1 MLDEQRRDRQLIE
14 RGVMDIL
21 GDTFSIYWRHF
32 RKFILLVA
40 IIQVP
45 IVVIELLISLVA
57 PDSDFALVGIIV
69 IDVMASMLVYGA
81 AIFAVGQHFL
91 VEDISV
97 ERCYVRVVWR
107 IVSVAIPALIVGA
120 LFAVLVWQAI
130 GLSGVA
136 TVETPETL
144 ETEAALGVMLG
155 LGIVFAITVALLI
168 FTIYLVAIIP
178 AIIVEGYRSTG
189 AFGRGSELLQGSKL
203 RVLGH
208 LLVYAFVVIGLLF
221 VLSIPSLVLGSA
233 AASGEAQSFATSA
246 IGIVLNRIVSILIAP
261 VTFIATTLLYYD
273 LRVRK
278 ENYDIERLSMEMGY
292 ARTQHEG
299 TETRKA
305 DGEI

>member
-32 RKFILLVA
+32 RKFIALVA
-40 IIQVP
+40 VIQVP
-45 IVVIELLISLVA
+45 IVAVELLISLVA
-57 PDSDFALVGIIV
+57 PDSDFALVGVIV

-81 AIFAVGQHFL
+81 VIFAVGQHLL

-130 GLSGVA
+130 SLSGVA
-136 TVETPETL
+136 TVETPDTL

-155 LGIVFAITVALLI
+155 AGIIIAITVALLI
-168 FTIYLVAIIP
+168 FTIYLVGIMP

-189 AFGRGSELLQGSKL
+189 AFGRGAELLSGSKL

-208 LLVYAFVVIGLLF
+208 LLVYAFVVLGLLF
-221 VLSIPSLVLGSA
+221 VLSIPSIALGSA
-233 AASGEAQSFATSA
+233 VGEAQSFATTA
-246 IGIVLNRIVSILIAP
+246 IGIVLNRIISILIAP

-278 ENYDIERLSMEMGY
+278 ENYDIERLSLEMGY
-292 ARTQHEG
+292 ERAHPEG